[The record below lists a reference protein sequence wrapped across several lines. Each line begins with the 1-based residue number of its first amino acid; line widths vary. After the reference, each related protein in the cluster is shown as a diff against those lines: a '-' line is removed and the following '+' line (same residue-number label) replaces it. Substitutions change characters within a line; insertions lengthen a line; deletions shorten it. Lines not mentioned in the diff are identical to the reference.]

1 MRSIGINNMASPSDK
16 ERQLEIE
23 TPTTAETVERG
34 GFEVEFVERPPES
47 LLQSE
52 CPVCLLVLRE
62 PYQVT
67 CCGYSYC
74 QVCIEQVQAEK
85 NPCPMCNHT
94 GFTVFPNKGLKR
106 ALYSVSVRCAYRGE
120 GCRWEGELLS
130 LEEHLNENPEA
141 GGEHLLDGCEFVQ
154 INCIHCLKPFR
165 RRLITAHQLKECPQ
179 RPFRCDYCYTY
190 ESHYEDVITEHKLT
204 CSFYPVACPNECG
217 MHPQRQNMERHVTED
232 CPFTVLDCDFQYAGC
247 KAHLT
252 RKEMRAHLAENL
264 LAHVSLMTT
273 HSKTK
278 IAERDQEI
286 AQLREELRKHQQET
300 EELQKENQL
309 LKNTLSE
316 NSDDIAQLK
325 SALSQEMAAFNQKMA
340 PQFPM
345 EFTMTDFNQ
354 RVSQHEVWHSEP
366 FYTHP
371 QGYKM
376 CLKVRTARESR
387 DSCFSIGACLMRG
400 EFDDFL
406 RWPFQ
411 GAVTIKMMNQLQDSN
426 HFRTTLFFI
435 GPSTVV
441 GRVTSGERAERGRGE
456 DLSYNKLEYQ
466 LAKHCMYLK
475 DNCLRFQVTRVTNTK
490 WALLEKQCLAVES
503 SVLVPPVEFTMT
515 DYNQHKKDDATWI
528 SPSFYSHSHGYR
540 MCLSVDANGYYL
552 PVGPGSSKH
561 HTHVSVFVH
570 LMRGDFDGQLKW
582 PFRGTV
588 TIQLLNQLD
597 GKDHHEESIR
607 FGDRTPDD
615 NAGRV
620 MTGERDK
627 GWGHQFIAHREL
639 TYNQAKNTQYLMHD
653 SLAFRVSK
661 IVIKK

>member
-1 MRSIGINNMASPSDK
+1 MAARSVSEK
-16 ERQLEIE
+16 VKQLESE
-23 TPTTAETVERG
+23 SPTVSLTVETRP

-52 CPVCLLVLRE
+52 CPICLLVLRM

-74 QVCIEQVQAEK
+74 QVCIEEIQAEK
-85 NPCPMCNHT
+85 KPCPMCNHT

-106 ALYSVSVRCAYRGE
+106 TLYSLSVHCVHRGE
-120 GCRWEGELLS
+120 GCEWEGELLG
-130 LEEHLNENPEA
+130 LEEHLNETPEA
-141 GGEHLLDGCEFVQ
+141 SGKHLLVGCKFVR
-154 INCIHCLKPFR
+154 IKCIHCLKPFHR
-165 RRLITAHQLKECPQ
+165 HCITAHQLEECPQ
-179 RPFRCDYCYTY
+179 RPFRCDYCCEY
-190 ESHYEDVITEHKLT
+190 ESHYENVMTEHKLT
-204 CSFYPVACPNECG
+204 CPSYPVACTNECG
-217 MHPQRQNMERHVTED
+217 MHPQRRDIERHVTEV
-232 CPFTVLDCDFQYAGC
+232 CPFAVIDCDFQHAGC
-247 KAHLT
+247 KTSLA
-252 RKEMRAHLAENL
+252 RKDMPAHLAENL
-264 LAHVSLMTT
+264 VAHTSLMAIC
-273 HSKTK
+273 SKAK
-278 IAERDQEI
+278 ITERDQEI
-286 AQLREELRKHQQET
+286 AQLRDELRKYQQDT
-300 EELQKENQL
+300 DELQKENQL
-309 LKNTLSE
+309 LKSTLSE

-325 SALSQEMAAFNQKMA
+325 GALSEEMAALNQKVV
-340 PQFPM
+340 PQFPV
-345 EFTMTDFNQ
+345 EFAMSDFNQ
-354 RVSQHEVWHSEP
+354 RVSQRDVWHSEP

-376 CLKVRTARESR
+376 CLKVRTALERKESHI
-387 DSCFSIGACLMRG
+387 SIGACLMRG

-411 GAVTIKMMNQLQDSN
+411 GSVTIKMMNQLQDSN

-456 DLSYNKLEYQ
+456 DLSYNILEYQ
-466 LAKHCMYLK
+466 LAKHCLYLK
-475 DNCLRFQVTRVTNTK
+475 DNCLRFQVTRVMNTS
-490 WALLEKQCLAVES
+490 WTLLEKQCLAIES
-503 SVLVPPVEFTMT
+503 SVLIPPIEFTMS
-515 DYNQHKKDDATWI
+515 DYDEHKKDDTTWI
-528 SPSFYSHSHGYR
+528 STSFYSHSHGYR

-570 LMRGDFDGQLKW
+570 LMRGDYDGQLKW
-582 PFRGTV
+582 PFRGSV

-597 GKDHHEESIR
+597 NKDHREEGIR
-607 FGDRTPDD
+607 FGDSTPND

-620 MTGERDK
+620 TTGERNK
-627 GWGHQFIAHREL
+627 GWGRQFIAHREL

-653 SLAFRVSK
+653 CLSFRVSK